1 MNKAYLLIGGNIG
14 DRNKNLKEAID
25 FIARECGSVIKSSS
39 IYETAAWGK
48 TDQPDFLNQCLL
60 IQTSLSAPDLMKQI
74 LKIEEKMGRKRK
86 EKNDPRIIDI
96 DILFYNESVLQT
108 EFLTLPHPQLQNRR
122 FVLVPMNEIAPKL
135 VHPVLR
141 KSIITLL
148 KECPDNLEVKKVK

>member
-1 MNKAYLLIGGNIG
+1 MNKAYLLIGGNMG
-14 DRNKNLKEAID
+14 DRNKNLNEAID

-60 IQTSLSAPDLMKQI
+60 IQTSLSAPDLMKQL

-96 DILFYNESVLQT
+96 DILFFNDEVLQT
-108 EFLTLPHPQLQNRR
+108 EFLTLPHPQVQNRR
-122 FVLVPMNEIAPKL
+122 FALVPLKEIAPNL
-135 VHPVLR
+135 VHPVFK
-141 KSIITLL
+141 KSMSKLL
-148 KECPDNLEVKKVK
+148 DECPDKLEVKKLR

>member
-1 MNKAYLLIGGNIG
+1 MNKAYLLIGGNMG
-14 DRNKNLKEAID
+14 DRNKNLNEAID

-60 IQTSLSAPDLMKQI
+60 IQTSLSAPDLMKQL

-96 DILFYNESVLQT
+96 DILFFNDEVLQT
-108 EFLTLPHPQLQNRR
+108 EFLTLPHPQIQNRR
-122 FVLVPMNEIAPKL
+122 FALVPLKEIAPNL
-135 VHPVLR
+135 VHPVFK
-141 KSIITLL
+141 KSMSKLL
-148 KECPDNLEVKKVK
+148 DECPDKLEVKKLR